1 MLMNPKRLE
10 FCFGTKAETLK
21 RLIPL
26 ISLSHVPELFSFS
39 VSEWKKQSEEILHKT
54 SSVFGDNKVIVRS
67 STYLE
72 DSEDIAMA
80 GVHVSKGDVR
90 ASNRKLLED
99 TIKEVVSSYRVPG
112 ENNSNL
118 KDQVLVQQMISDV
131 SMSGVVFTQDMKTG
145 APYFVINYDDQTGRT
160 DTVTSGGQYS
170 NKTLYVH
177 REATRDIHSTRFKA
191 LILAIQEVEKVT
203 GHDSIDIEFAVGADN
218 KVYLFQ
224 VRKIT
229 THPNWNRG
237 ITLRVNDA
245 IGRIHA
251 FVSDRFRPIQGL
263 FGSRSIFGQMPDW
276 NPAEMIGITPHPL
289 ALSLYRMLITD
300 CAWRIA
306 RKQMGYAEPKGA
318 SLMVSLSGHPYIDVR
333 LSFHS
338 FLPANLSSSVSNK
351 LVDAWLDRLSRNR
364 ELHDKIEFEIA
375 ITALAFNFDES
386 IQKQIPNVLTVEEN
400 KSFKQSLFI
409 LTNNLLTG
417 KVASIDGELRK
428 IEQLEKQRKCL
439 LRDNCFPELTTVS
452 VLLENCLWLGTI
464 PFSIL
469 ARHAFIAQSFLQS
482 LIDRGVMDE
491 TEAFA
496 FQSSIMTVVGDMAT
510 DIENLRT
517 GRILPNQFM
526 ASYGHLRPGTYDI
539 LSMRYDQR
547 VDMLDGFMRKSI
559 KPIVRNEFTFSS
571 KQLKEIELLLM
582 DNGYNITLN
591 DLFSYIKKSIT
602 AREYAKFVFTKN
614 ISDALEI
621 IASWGEQIG
630 LSREELSYLTIHDV
644 LDSAVVSEGR
654 TQEQY
659 LREKSLAGREDN
671 EITLALRLPH
681 IIDNPED
688 VSIVPLLLSR
698 PNFITNKTVRGF
710 HVFINGHDDQ
720 TVDISDKIVLIEGAD
735 PGFDWIFSCSLMG
748 LVTKYGGT
756 NSHMAIRCVEFG
768 LPAAIGCGEQIFDM
782 VLRNPAVEL
791 NCAGGRIIPTEG

>member
-1 MLMNPKRLE
+1 MLMNHKRLE

-21 RLIPL
+21 RLMPL

-39 VSEWKKQSEEILHKT
+39 VSEWGRQSEEILHQM
-54 SSVFGDNKVIVRS
+54 SSVFGDNKVIIRS
-67 STYLE
+67 SAYLE
-72 DSEDIAMA
+72 DSENIAMA
-80 GVHVSKGDVR
+80 GVHTSKGDVC
-90 ASNRKLLED
+90 ADNRRLLKD
-99 TIKEVVSSYRVPG
+99 FIKEVISSYRVTG
-112 ENNSNL
+112 KNNSNN
-118 KDQVLVQQMISDV
+118 KDQVLIQEMISDV

-145 APYFVINYDDQTGRT
+145 APYYVINYDDQTGRT

-177 REATRDIHSTRFKA
+177 REATRDIHSTRFRA
-191 LILAIQEVEKVT
+191 LILAVQEVEKVT

-276 NPAEMIGITPHPL
+276 NPAEMIGITPRPL

-306 RKQMGYAEPKGA
+306 RKQMGYAGSKGA
-318 SLMVSLSGHPYIDVR
+318 PLMVSLSGHPYIDVR

-338 FLPANLSSSVSNK
+338 FLPANLSYSVSNK

-375 ITALAFNFDES
+375 ITALTFNFDES

-400 KSFKQSLFI
+400 KSFKQSLFL

-417 KVASIDGELRK
+417 KVALIDGELNK
-428 IEQLEKQRKCL
+428 IEQLEKHRKYL

-452 VLLENCLWLGTI
+452 VLLEECLWLGTI

-469 ARHAFIAQSFLQS
+469 ARHAFIAQSFLLS
-482 LIDRGVMDE
+482 LIDRGVIDDA
-491 TEAFA
+491 EALA
-496 FQSSIMTVVGDMAT
+496 FQSSIKTIVGDMAT
-510 DIENLRT
+510 DIDNLST
-517 GRILPNQFM
+517 GKISQDQFM

-539 LSMRYDQR
+539 LSLRYDQR
-547 VDMLDGFMRKSI
+547 EDMLNGFVHKST
-559 KPIVRNEFTFSS
+559 KPIDRNNFSFSS
-571 KQLKEIELLLM
+571 KQLKKTESLLKETGYEIT
-582 DNGYNITLN
+582 IN
-591 DLFSYIKKSIT
+591 DLFSYIKNSIA

-621 IASWGEQIG
+621 IAGWGEQIG
-630 LSREELSYLTIHDV
+630 LSRDELSYLTIYDI
-644 LDSAVVSEGR
+644 LDSAVVAGGR

-659 LREKSLAGREDN
+659 LREKSLAGLEDSKT
-671 EITLALRLPH
+671 TLALRLPH
-681 IIDNPED
+681 IIDKPED

-710 HVFINGHDDQ
+710 HVLINGHDDKAM
-720 TVDISDKIVLIEGAD
+720 DISNKVVLIEGAD
-735 PGFDWIFSCSLMG
+735 PGFDWIFSCPLAG
-748 LVTKYGGT
+748 LITKYGGA

-782 VLRNPAVEL
+782 VLRSPAVEL